1 LRAFLREQSPRFS
14 GVTGSREP
22 IDKAKRAFRVFA
34 PRRDE
39 GAGDVEPSVGGIP
52 GCAWRISAGG
62 TESIRMKAMTK
73 VLIALC
79 LAAAAAA
86 AQEAKVTPLMT
97 QELAG
102 IAGKEGTMVAV
113 EYAPGG
119 SDAEHRHNAYAFVYV
134 LEGAVVMQVKGGEE
148 VRLGPGQTF
157 YESPEDVHT
166 VSRNAS
172 TTKPAK
178 FLVFFVKQKG
188 APITVPAK

>member
-1 LRAFLREQSPRFS
+1 
-14 GVTGSREP
+14 
-22 IDKAKRAFRVFA
+22 
-34 PRRDE
+34 
-39 GAGDVEPSVGGIP
+39 
-52 GCAWRISAGG
+52 
-62 TESIRMKAMTK
+62 MTK

-79 LAAAAAA
+79 LAASTATAA
-86 AQEAKVTPLMT
+86 AQEAKVTPLTT

-102 IAGKEGTMVAV
+102 RDGKEGTMVMV

-119 SDAEHRHNAYAFVYV
+119 SDAEHRHNAYTFVYV
-134 LEGAVVMQVKGGEE
+134 LEGAVVMQVKGGKE
-148 VRLGPGQTF
+148 VTLGPGQTF

-188 APITVPAK
+188 APLTVPAK

>member
-1 LRAFLREQSPRFS
+1 MTRA
-14 GVTGSREP
+14 
-22 IDKAKRAFRVFA
+22 
-34 PRRDE
+34 
-39 GAGDVEPSVGGIP
+39 
-52 GCAWRISAGG
+52 
-62 TESIRMKAMTK
+62 
-73 VLIALC
+73 LIALF
-79 LAAAAAA
+79 LATATATAA

-102 IAGKEGTMVAV
+102 KDGKEGTMIMV

-119 SDAEHRHNAYAFVYV
+119 SDAQHRHNAYAFVYV
-134 LEGAVVMQVKGGEE
+134 LEGAVVMQVKGGKE
-148 VRLGPGQTF
+148 VTLRPGQTF

-188 APITVPAK
+188 APLTVPAK